1 MPLWKI
7 AYRSIQHRSL
17 SSLLTAFSLSLG
29 VALVVLVIVILGVI
43 SSSFNRGSQGYD
55 LIVGPKG
62 NPLDIVWST
71 VFYNRAPVGTVP
83 AKYLDDLL
91 YSPEYKDD
99 KGQPLVMEAIPVTI
113 GHHFKMTTIVGTT
126 PEFFSKL
133 TYIDSRNRDR
143 HYEFVKPGKNFGKSD
158 TFAAV
163 VGSTAALNTGLQ
175 LGEEFRPA
183 APGENL
189 DGSDPNLGHAP
200 FKVVGILKPTGT
212 PNDNVIFI
220 NINGSYDMHGLP
232 ANTTGHDADDEGE
245 DDHAGHDHG
254 EHGEGLHNNDYSAI
268 LVMAK
273 QWSANP
279 DIDMESVK
287 ETGEIDTSKFNRS
300 RTDVAAMALPEL
312 INKNIDVQAVSPVR
326 EISAF
331 LENVVGN
338 VQLILVLL
346 AVLVVIVAGIGMMVS
361 IYNTMNERRQ
371 EIAIMRALGA
381 RRITV
386 MMIIMLESV
395 LLSLGGGLFG
405 ILIGH
410 VMLTLVSPWVASY
423 SGIILYAWSFH
434 WTELT
439 LIPGLLV
446 LAAFIGYLPA
456 AVAYRQDVATSLKP

>member
-29 VALVVLVIVILGVI
+29 VAMVVLVIVILGII

-55 LIVGPKG
+55 MIVGPKG

-83 AKYLDDLL
+83 AKYLEDLL
-91 YSPEYKDD
+91 YGEYA
-99 KGQPLVMEAIPVTI
+99 QYVEEAIPITI
-113 GHHFKMTTIVGTT
+113 GHHFKMTTIVGTNAK
-126 PEFFSKL
+126 FFSKL
-133 TYIDSRNRDR
+133 TYVDSRNQDR
-143 HYEFVKPGKNFGKSD
+143 NYDFAKGKNFEDSD

-175 LGEEFRPA
+175 LNEEFRPA
-183 APGENL
+183 AAGENL
-189 DGSDPNLGHAP
+189 DGLDPNLHHAP

-220 NINGSYDMHGLP
+220 NINGFYDMHGLP
-232 ANTTGHDADDEGE
+232 TETAAHEDHDGAEGE
-245 DDHAGHDHG
+245 ESAIAHDHG
-254 EHGEGLHNNDYSAI
+254 AHGEGLHNNDFSAI

-273 QWSANP
+273 QWSENP
-279 DIDMESVK
+279 NIDIDQVR
-287 ETGEIDTSKFNRS
+287 ETGVIDTSKLNRT
-300 RTDVAAMALPEL
+300 RTAIAAMALPEL
-312 INKNIDVQAVSPVR
+312 INQNIDVQAVSPVR
-326 EISAF
+326 EISSF

-346 AVLVVIVAGIGMMVS
+346 AVMVVIVAGIGMMVS

-381 RRITV
+381 RRVTV

-410 VMLTLVSPWVASY
+410 VMLQLISPWVEAY
-423 SGIILYAWSFH
+423 SGIILFAWSFH
-434 WTELT
+434 WTEVT

-456 AVAYRQDVATSLKP
+456 AVAYRQDVASSLKP

>member
-7 AYRSIQHRSL
+7 AYRSIQHRLL

-55 LIVGPKG
+55 MIVGPKG
-62 NPLDIVWST
+62 NPLDIVFST
-71 VFYNRAPVGTVP
+71 VFYNRPVVGTVP
-83 AKYLDDLL
+83 AKYLDKLL
-91 YSPEYKDD
+91 YYEYAEHVK
-99 KGQPLVMEAIPVTI
+99 EAIPVTI
-113 GHHFKMTTIVGTT
+113 GHHYKMTPIVGTSR
-126 PEFFSKL
+126 EFFDKL
-133 TYIDSRNRDR
+133 TWFDSRNRDR
-143 HYEFVKPGKNFGKSD
+143 HYEFAKGSNFKDSD

-163 VGSTAALNTGLQ
+163 VGSIAALNTGLQ
-175 LGEEFRPA
+175 LNEEFRPA
-183 APGENL
+183 APGESF
-189 DGSDPNLGHAP
+189 DMHHEP

-212 PNDNVIFI
+212 PNDNVIFV
-220 NINGSYDMHGLP
+220 NINGFYDMHGLLMETP
-232 ANTTGHDADDEGE
+232 GHDEDE
-245 DDHAGHDHG
+245 DHDEAGHSHDHG
-254 EHGEGLHNNDYSAI
+254 HNNDYSAI
-268 LVMAK
+268 LV
-273 QWSANP
+273 QF
-279 DIDMESVK
+279 K
-287 ETGEIDTSKFNRS
+287 EKPKNMGGDKVQVTASGEIDARNLNR
-300 RTDVAAMALPEL
+300 TTIDTGAMRLPAL
-312 INKNIDVQAVSPVR
+312 INENVDVQAVSPVR
-326 EISAF
+326 EISGF

-410 VMLTLVSPWVASY
+410 IMLSLVSPWVASH

-434 WTELT
+434 WTEVT
-439 LIPGLLV
+439 LIPGLIV

>member
-7 AYRSIQHRSL
+7 AYRSIQHRAL

-62 NPLDIVWST
+62 NPLDIVWSV

-91 YSPEYKDD
+91 YGDYAQYVE
-99 KGQPLVMEAIPVTI
+99 EAIPVTI

-126 PEFFSKL
+126 PKFFSKL
-133 TYIDSRNRDR
+133 TYVDSRNRDR
-143 HYEFVKPGKNFGKSD
+143 HYEFAKGANFNESD
-158 TFAAV
+158 NYGAI

-183 APGENL
+183 AAGENL
-189 DGSDPNLGHAP
+189 DGSEDNLHHAP
-200 FKVVGILKPTGT
+200 FKVVGILRPTGT

-220 NINGSYDMHGLP
+220 NINGFYNMHGMP
-232 ANTTGHDADDEGE
+232 TETAAPDDHDEAAEGE
-245 DDHAGHDHG
+245 QAATHDHG
-254 EHGEGLHNNDYSAI
+254 AQGEGLQNNDYSAI
-268 LVMAK
+268 LVVAK
-273 QWSANP
+273 QWSEENP
-279 DIDMESVK
+279 EIDIEK
-287 ETGEIDTSKFNRS
+287 ARETGEIDSAISAKINRS
-300 RTDVAAMALPEL
+300 RTDLGAMALPEL
-312 INKNIDVQAVSPVR
+312 INQNADVQAVSPVR
-326 EISAF
+326 EISSF

-381 RRITV
+381 RRVTV

-410 VMLTLVSPWVASY
+410 VMLQLVSPWVASY

-439 LIPGLLV
+439 LIPGLIV

-456 AVAYRQDVATSLKP
+456 AVAYRQDVATSLNP